1 MVIRSLT
8 PPKAVALVVGYL
20 QQDIYL
26 TLWIGLAGSVMTVFV
41 VVPPWPAF
49 NQHPEAWLRSGHS
62 SMQRA
67 DIVVAGKKVQ

>member
-1 MVIRSLT
+1 M
-8 PPKAVALVVGYL
+8 

-26 TLWIGLAGSVMTVFV
+26 TLWISLAGSVMTTLA

-49 NQHPEAWLRSGHS
+49 NQHPEGWLRSGKS
-62 SMQRA
+62 GISPP